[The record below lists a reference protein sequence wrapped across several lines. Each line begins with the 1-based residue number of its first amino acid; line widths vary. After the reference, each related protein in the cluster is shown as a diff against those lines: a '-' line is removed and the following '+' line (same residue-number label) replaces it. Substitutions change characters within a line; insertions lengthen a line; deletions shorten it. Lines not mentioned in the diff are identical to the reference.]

1 MHIDETKSAAGQRTI
16 PLPRFAI
23 EMLEKRRQL
32 PYIGQQAVI
41 FSSAARN
48 NPGPEQRRQRL
59 APRPSNLLNSGQ
71 EGVVCSHALRGG
83 DSGVARS
90 IPVACWLT
98 TYWLASPV
106 TAAAAG
112 SG

>member
-59 APRPSNLLNSGQ
+59 APRPSNLFNSGQ
-71 EGVVCSHALRGG
+71 GVEVCSPDLRG
-83 DSGVARS
+83 
-90 IPVACWLT
+90 
-98 TYWLASPV
+98 
-106 TAAAAG
+106 AG
-112 SG
+112 SGSLALIPAARTGWLLDGLRPGSAPLAGSG